1 MTECHTSTVYCW
13 YNMVR
18 YNTLL
23 PVPGSAIAM
32 HAHDFL
38 WLRAH
43 GWLLRLWR
51 WTSNP
56 WGRMSLWPASRGID
70 IEVSERLRD
79 FVLGIQKK
87 VTEETLS
94 ANSFMLFET
103 SNARN
108 GFMEPYNGLMKLDR
122 RERKAKKMSQNVE
135 WSRSVQAFWES
146 RRFFRGRLKHD

>member
-1 MTECHTSTVYCW
+1 M
-13 YNMVR
+13 
-18 YNTLL
+18 
-23 PVPGSAIAM
+23 
-32 HAHDFL
+32 
-38 WLRAH
+38 
-43 GWLLRLWR
+43 
-51 WTSNP
+51 
-56 WGRMSLWPASRGID
+56 
-70 IEVSERLRD
+70 SERLRD

-135 WSRSVQAFWES
+135 WSRSVQAF
-146 RRFFRGRLKHD
+146 